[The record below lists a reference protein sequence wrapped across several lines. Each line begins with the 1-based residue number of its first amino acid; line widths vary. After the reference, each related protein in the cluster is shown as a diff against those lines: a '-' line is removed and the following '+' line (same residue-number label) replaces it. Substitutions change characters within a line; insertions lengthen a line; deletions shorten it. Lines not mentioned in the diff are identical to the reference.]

1 MKGLVKKEIQEP
13 FEDDMVPD
21 CVNYYFTG
29 VGPKLAT
36 AFTNNWSDNIIIRS

>member
-1 MKGLVKKEIQEP
+1 MKGLVKKKEIQEP

-21 CVNYYFTG
+21 CVNNYFTG

-36 AFTNNWSDNIIIRS
+36 ARSQTIGQII